1 MSTPPSTAL
10 VKPDTPRHG
19 AHGRVLV
26 VDLGEQRS
34 WVESVDESV
43 YRQFLGGYGLG
54 AWLMWKHFPAGTDAL
69 APEACFAICA
79 GLLTGAGAPF
89 SGRIQIV
96 GKSPLTGTWA
106 DSNSGGS
113 VASHLRHAGYDAL
126 LVRGRAASPTVLV
139 VRDGEVV
146 FEPAGELWGQEVPE
160 TFDALKRRHGSK
172 RDVGVSAIG
181 PAGER
186 ASPIAAVLNDRYHA
200 FGRQGFGAIY
210 GSKNLKAIVV
220 SGTGEL
226 PVAHA
231 RELQALC
238 KQITATYKRDVGWL
252 MRIVVWFSRPK
263 TWLGWMYR
271 FMARRGIK
279 VQAPVPAMR
288 QLWSDRGT
296 TAAVSLSVENGDTPI
311 KNWKGVGSRDFP
323 LASKGHKIDGQEVD
337 RYITKKL
344 SCGDCPMPCKGIVRV
359 KDRGLT
365 DVRRPDYET
374 LCGFGANLLNDDLE
388 VVIACHDACNRYGM
402 DAISAS
408 ATLAWAAE
416 MAELGMLKPADLDGV
431 DLRWGDGEAM
441 LALTIKMG
449 TGEGCGAWLGQGVA
463 RASAHLG
470 RGTEEYAVHVHGQE
484 PAYHDTRFSALMGVT
499 YIADATP
506 GRHTAGSASWNE
518 TFGVGFALP
527 GAAPRSETN
536 VKWHGT
542 EGKGQAQA
550 HHSNSHQVLN
560 GLGLCMFTSLT
571 GALPWLD
578 LVNALTGWDMT
589 ERDLLLCGE
598 RIQNLR
604 AAFNRREGIKPAD
617 FRPHPRMLGQGDGKL
632 PAGPLAGVQPP
643 LIELRRDYFAAMQWH
658 PETGHLARARASQ
671 LGIDDLL
678 EGWLA

>member
-1 MSTPPSTAL
+1 
-10 VKPDTPRHG
+10 
-19 AHGRVLV
+19 
-26 VDLGEQRS
+26 
-34 WVESVDESV
+34 
-43 YRQFLGGYGLG
+43 
-54 AWLMWKHFPAGTDAL
+54 
-69 APEACFAICA
+69 
-79 GLLTGAGAPF
+79 
-89 SGRIQIV
+89 
-96 GKSPLTGTWA
+96 
-106 DSNSGGS
+106 
-113 VASHLRHAGYDAL
+113 
-126 LVRGRAASPTVLV
+126 
-139 VRDGEVV
+139 
-146 FEPAGELWGQEVPE
+146 
-160 TFDALKRRHGSK
+160 
-172 RDVGVSAIG
+172 
-181 PAGER
+181 
-186 ASPIAAVLNDRYHA
+186 
-200 FGRQGFGAIY
+200 
-210 GSKNLKAIVV
+210 
-220 SGTGEL
+220 
-226 PVAHA
+226 
-231 RELQALC
+231 
-238 KQITATYKRDVGWL
+238 
-252 MRIVVWFSRPK
+252 
-263 TWLGWMYR
+263 
-271 FMARRGIK
+271 
-279 VQAPVPAMR
+279 
-288 QLWSDRGT
+288 
-296 TAAVSLSVENGDTPI
+296 
-311 KNWKGVGSRDFP
+311 
-323 LASKGHKIDGQEVD
+323 
-337 RYITKKL
+337 
-344 SCGDCPMPCKGIVRV
+344 MPCKGIVRV
-359 KDRGLT
+359 KNRGLT

-416 MAELGMLKPADLDGV
+416 MAELGMLKPGDLDGV

-463 RASAHLG
+463 RASAHIG

-484 PAYHDTRFSALMGVT
+484 PAYHDTRFSSLMGVT

-506 GRHTAGSASWNE
+506 GRHTAGSGSWNE

-542 EGKGQAQA
+542 EGKGLAQA

-589 ERDLLLCGE
+589 EKDLLLCGE

-604 AAFNRREGIKPAD
+604 AAFNRREGIKPD
-617 FRPHPRMLGQGDGKL
+617 DLRPHPRMLGQGDGNL

-643 LIELRRDYFAAMQWH
+643 LIELRRDYFTAMQWH
-658 PETGHLARARASQ
+658 PETGHLARGRASQ